1 MSHSMSVPFCGAPHG
16 RFTFEIKIKKESP
29 VNRKSQ
35 KSGGRSS
42 SPAKSIHLLL
52 LLYSVDDQVFSEL
65 PDGFH
70 THTHTQKRRST
81 SITHALTAKSWT
93 PPLVSIK
100 PSLNGTHRQFCSMC
114 SRFPF
119 DIFVFFFFYSLCKH
133 IDCCYIRLSASP
145 LCVLHIG
152 QRFCTYNR
160 KLRGELITCSGARRK
175 LESSLDKCI
184 PFVFCL
190 IFFCDD

>member
-1 MSHSMSVPFCGAPHG
+1 M
-16 RFTFEIKIKKESP
+16 
-29 VNRKSQ
+29 NRKSQ

-70 THTHTQKRRST
+70 THKKRRST
-81 SITHALTAKSWT
+81 SVTHALTAKNWT

-119 DIFVFFFFYSLCKH
+119 DIFVFFFSFILFVNILTAVIY
-133 IDCCYIRLSASP
+133 DCLPLP